1 MKQNK
6 KYSTIFDNT
15 PAAGRVLLIT
25 RDNCSYSRYF
35 YSEPRQIYNLNVLIV
50 LAQKFAPEQY

>member
-6 KYSTIFDNT
+6 KYSSIFDNT

-35 YSEPRQIYNLNVLIV
+35 YTEPGQVYII
-50 LAQKFAPEQY
+50 